1 MMESDDYVRSLR
13 VTMIDNGRKLIF
25 DWQMKEGGKIELQSI
40 FGKES
45 TCKNTWLLLNR
56 EDVAFAREIWL

>member
-1 MMESDDYVRSLR
+1 
-13 VTMIDNGRKLIF
+13 
-25 DWQMKEGGKIELQSI
+25 MKEGGKIELQSI

-56 EDVAFAREIWL
+56 EDVAFAREI